1 MSCVYEVVCAY
12 VLLEITVLYNVVCN
26 RPQGYHLVPG
36 EELKQLMY
44 CIKSLCVLL
53 LIRLVVNLQYIA
65 TANYVVHMHVLLI
78 MCCAGIGGSQKGP
91 GSLEFRK
98 REEKN

>member
-12 VLLEITVLYNVVCN
+12 VLLESTVLYTVVCN
-26 RPQGYHLVPG
+26 RPQGYHLVPE

-65 TANYVVHMHVLLI
+65 RGYQQSTRTYACSLDNVL
-78 MCCAGIGGSQKGP
+78 CRHWWQPKGS
-91 GSLEFRK
+91 
-98 REEKN
+98 